1 MWLRCG
7 GLGCRE
13 LSARGLRRRL
23 RGPLRILVEAILGV
37 ALRGL
42 LNIFRNLIFS
52 VRIVRIFCFDIGERI
67 KRTRTRLLGTE
78 LLGELIVIGVG
89 GQVLELS
96 GYFLLFDFLTSAAHL
111 TP

>member
-13 LSARGLRRRL
+13 LSARGLRRCL
-23 RGPLRILVEAILGV
+23 RSPLRILVEVILGV

-67 KRTRTRLLGTE
+67 ERTRTRLLGAE
-78 LLGELIVIGVG
+78 LLGELIVVGVG

-96 GYFLLFDFLTSAAHL
+96 GYFLLFGFLTSAAHL

>member
-1 MWLRCG
+1 MGLRRG
-7 GLGCRE
+7 GLGYRE
-13 LSARGLRRRL
+13 FSARGLRRSF
-23 RGPLRILVEAILGV
+23 RGFRSPLRILVEVILSVG
-37 ALRGL
+37 LRGF

-78 LLGELIVIGVG
+78 LLGELIIIGVG

-96 GYFLLFDFLTSAAHL
+96 GYFLLFS
-111 TP
+111 